1 MERVIVMDGFDPK
14 RWLTGRLAWEQLLT
28 RLREDAEKASSP
40 AASMQRAVR
49 PSKAR
54 APRHAMGLPQPKS
67 AA

>member
-1 MERVIVMDGFDPK
+1 MERVIMMDGFDPK

-40 AASMQRAVR
+40 PASMQRTVQA
-49 PSKAR
+49 SKSR
-54 APRHAMGLPQPKS
+54 APRHAAGLPQPKS